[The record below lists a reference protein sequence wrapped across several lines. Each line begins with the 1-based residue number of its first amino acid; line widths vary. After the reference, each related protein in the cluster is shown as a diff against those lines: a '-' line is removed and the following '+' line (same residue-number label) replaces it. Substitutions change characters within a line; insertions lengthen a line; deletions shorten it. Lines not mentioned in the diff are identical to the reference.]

1 MVNTLIYISADQ
13 LFHSQ
18 SALSIDDQCVVLMF
32 EDTEFLLS
40 YKFHKHKLIFIISA
54 MRQYFQQLN
63 VKKKFYFKL
72 NLDNASNTLEN
83 NFKKIITDYPTIDE
97 IRTYKNSNRKINK
110 RITTFSNKFDLKYN
124 FIDNPSFL
132 TSSTEFKN
140 FHISNPSLLMHNFY
154 KLQRK
159 KFNILISS
167 DSKPKG
173 GKWSHDHENRLK
185 LPKNLS
191 PKLPDQIKYD
201 DIVSQVKKEIDQV
214 FPKNPGSTSNFWL
227 PVTRSQSLT
236 WLNLFF
242 EERFKLFGPY
252 EDAIHTEHPFIYH
265 SVVSPIINIGL
276 ITPLEVVNL
285 ALNYSEHNDVPI
297 QSLEGFIR
305 QIIGWRE
312 FMKGIYDISD
322 DTYINSNFFN
332 HKNKLT
338 NKWYD
343 GTTGIPPL
351 DDMISQLN
359 KYGYA
364 HHIQR
369 LMIASNLMTLC
380 EIDPKDAFRWFMEYF
395 VDSDEW
401 VMEPNLIGM
410 GLFADGGLFATKPY
424 ISSSNYILKMSN
436 YTKKSHGSTWIDIWQ
451 ALFWRFI
458 HKNYNYFKESGRMG
472 YMISH
477 INKMGK
483 EQIQNYYN
491 VANEFIK
498 NITE

>member
-1 MVNTLIYISADQ
+1 SADQ

-72 NLDNASNTLEN
+72 NLDNALNTLEN
-83 NFKKIITDYPTIDE
+83 NFTKIITDYPTINE

-201 DIVSQVKKEIDQV
+201 DIVSQVKMEIDQV

-227 PVTRSQSLT
+227 PVTRLQSLT

-297 QSLEGFIR
+297 QSLE
-305 QIIGWRE
+305 
-312 FMKGIYDISD
+312 
-322 DTYINSNFFN
+322 
-332 HKNKLT
+332 
-338 NKWYD
+338 
-343 GTTGIPPL
+343 
-351 DDMISQLN
+351 
-359 KYGYA
+359 
-364 HHIQR
+364 
-369 LMIASNLMTLC
+369 
-380 EIDPKDAFRWFMEYF
+380 PKDAFRWFMEYF

-477 INKMGK
+477 INK
-483 EQIQNYYN
+483 
-491 VANEFIK
+491 
-498 NITE
+498 